1 MQNKKGSAR
10 KMECTDKEWQH
21 CRVEKMGCPGC
32 YYDEIEI
39 GEYIRNRNGYIDKVK
54 KIIKKDEY
62 MHSNYYSCDSTMASS
77 YKNEI
82 VIHDKNITK
91 LILAGDVIV
100 VKKKKY
106 EVIFDT
112 SFNKLGILIP
122 TKDGIRHSSIEYLVM
137 ENLIESIVTKERF
150 TDEVYKIE
158 V

>member
-1 MQNKKGSAR
+1 MKFFN
-10 KMECTDKEWQH
+10 
-21 CRVEKMGCPGC
+21 RVLK
-32 YYDEIEI
+32 
-39 GEYIRNRNGYIDKVK
+39 
-54 KIIKKDEY
+54 
-62 MHSNYYSCDSTMASS
+62 STVS